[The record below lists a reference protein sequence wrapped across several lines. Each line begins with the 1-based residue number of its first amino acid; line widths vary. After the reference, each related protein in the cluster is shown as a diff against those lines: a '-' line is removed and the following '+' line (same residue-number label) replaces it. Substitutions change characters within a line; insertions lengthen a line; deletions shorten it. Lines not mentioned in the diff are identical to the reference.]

1 MIGPFSTDKNSS
13 RPIALLLAGLICA
26 GVALAGVGGA
36 AAATTETATPTE
48 TSTSDTLADKT
59 VAVDNQTQQ
68 VYLEVTNTSGQSL
81 DYTVYGVSDG
91 ITTQVDSG
99 TVSAASGET
108 TEQTFAV
115 DSSEYG
121 EYRVVVEEDSS
132 DSDSESAESIEI
144 GKIVQQSSG
153 GGGIFGGGGDG
164 LLTPMNILIA
174 VLLAAAAFL
183 LGLFDPLKQRISG

>member
-1 MIGPFSTDKNSS
+1 M
-13 RPIALLLAGLICA
+13 
-26 GVALAGVGGA
+26 
-36 AAATTETATPTE
+36 
-48 TSTSDTLADKT
+48 ADKT

-68 VYLEVTNTSGQSL
+68 VYLEVTNTSGQSI

-91 ITTQVDSG
+91 ITTKVDSG
-99 TVSAASGET
+99 QVSAAANQTS
-108 TEQTFAV
+108 EQTFAV
-115 DSSEYG
+115 DSSEYDS
-121 EYRVVVEEDSS
+121 YRIVVEEDDT

-174 VLLAAAAFL
+174 ALLAAAAFL
-183 LGLFDPLKQRISG
+183 LGLFDPIKRRIAG

>member
-1 MIGPFSTDKNSS
+1 MIGPFSTDTNSS
-13 RPIALLLAGLICA
+13 RPLALLLAGLICA
-26 GVALAGVGGA
+26 SIAIAGVGGA
-36 AAATTETATPTE
+36 AAQTTDTATPTE

-99 TVSAASGET
+99 TISAASGET

-115 DSSEYG
+115 DASEY
-121 EYRVVVEEDSS
+121 EDYRIVVEEDSS

-144 GKIVQQSSG
+144 GKIVQQESG

-164 LLTPMNILIA
+164 LLTPMNILIV
-174 VLLAAAAFL
+174 VLLAGVAFL

>member
-1 MIGPFSTDKNSS
+1 MIGPFSTDTNSS
-13 RPIALLLAGLICA
+13 RPLALLLAGLICA
-26 GVALAGVGGA
+26 SMAVAGVGGA

-68 VYLEVTNTSGQSL
+68 VYLEVTNTSGQSV

-99 TVSAASGET
+99 QVSAADGET
-108 TEQTFAV
+108 TEKTFAV
-115 DSSEYG
+115 DSSEYDS
-121 EYRVVVEEDSS
+121 YRIVVEEDGT

-144 GKIVQQSSG
+144 GEIVQQESG
-153 GGGIFGGGGDG
+153 GAIFGGGGDG

-174 VLLAAAAFL
+174 ALLGAAAFV
-183 LGLFDPLKQRISG
+183 LGLFDPIKRRIAG

>member
-26 GVALAGVGGA
+26 GIALAGVGGA
-36 AAATTETATPTE
+36 AAATTETPTE

-68 VYLEVTNTSGQSL
+68 VYLEVTNTSAQTV

-99 TVSAASGET
+99 AVSAADGET
-108 TEQTFAV
+108 TEKTFAV
-115 DSSEYG
+115 DSG
-121 EYRVVVEEDSS
+121 EYDSYRILVEEDGT
-132 DSDSESAESIEI
+132 DSDNETAENIEI
-144 GKIVQQSSG
+144 GEIVQQESG
-153 GGGIFGGGGDG
+153 GAIFGGGGDG
-164 LLTPMNILIA
+164 IFTPMNILIA
-174 VLLAAAAFL
+174 ALLVAAAFL
-183 LGLFDPLKQRISG
+183 LGLFDPIKRRIAG

>member
-26 GVALAGVGGA
+26 SMAVAGVGGA

-68 VYLEVTNTSGQSL
+68 VYLEVTNTSGQSV

-99 TVSAASGET
+99 QVSAADGET
-108 TEQTFAV
+108 TEKTFAV
-115 DSSEYG
+115 DSSEYDS
-121 EYRVVVEEDSS
+121 YRIVVEEDGT

-144 GKIVQQSSG
+144 GEIVQQESG
-153 GGGIFGGGGDG
+153 GAIFGGGGDG

-174 VLLAAAAFL
+174 ALLGAAAFL
-183 LGLFDPLKQRISG
+183 LGLFDPIKRRISG